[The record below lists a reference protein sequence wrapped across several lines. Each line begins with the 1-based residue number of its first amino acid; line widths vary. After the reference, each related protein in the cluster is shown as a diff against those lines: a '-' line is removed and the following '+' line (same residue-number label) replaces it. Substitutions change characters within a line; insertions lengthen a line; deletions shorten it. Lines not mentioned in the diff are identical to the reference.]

1 MGSRC
6 YASAAIER
14 LMKVDPVKLEIF
26 KSLYSSVAEEMGVSL
41 RRSAFSPNI
50 KERRDYS
57 CAVFNSAGTLIAQGD
72 HMPVHLGSMPMSVRA
87 ALETV
92 ELAPGDIVVLNDP
105 YAGGTH
111 LPDVTMVA
119 GVYGDGATR
128 RRGDTATKM
137 HSSPRRPVS
146 ASPRP
151 LFYVANRAHHADI
164 GGATPGSM
172 GRADEIYQEGLR
184 IPPVRLMID
193 GRVNDDV
200 MRLISANVR
209 IPEEREGDLT
219 AQLGAIATGQRRLLE
234 IVERYG
240 FKEADQYA
248 SHLINYTGEMMRQV
262 IRELP
267 DGVYEGED
275 SLDDDGYTDSPVR
288 ITVRIQIKGDHA
300 TVDFTGSSPQVRG
313 PINAVEAITVSAV
326 YYVFRCL
333 IPTNVPAS
341 WGIMQPIK
349 VTAPLGS
356 VVNARPPA
364 AVAGG
369 NVETSQR
376 IVDTVLLALSKTGA
390 PVPAASQGTMNNLTV
405 GGTDSRT
412 GKQFAYYE
420 TVAGGMGARP
430 GLDGI
435 DGIHTH
441 MTNSLNTPAEA
452 MEYAY
457 PMRVRRYAIRRESGG
472 GGQFRGGDGI
482 VREIELLSDAQ
493 VTILSDRRKT
503 RPYGLNGGEPGAAGR
518 TVLITKSGERV
529 LAGKD
534 SVYANAGD
542 RVSIESPGGGGWGKK
557 RRNGK
562 TTK

>member
-1 MGSRC
+1 
-6 YASAAIER
+6 
-14 LMKVDPVKLEIF
+14 MKADPVKLEIF

-57 CAVFNSAGTLIAQGD
+57 CAVFNREGVLIAQGD

-92 ELAPGDIVVLNDP
+92 ELGPGDIVVLNDP

-119 GVYGDGATR
+119 AVYEGRGSGVRGQKKKQHKEIRGATS
-128 RRGDTATKM
+128 K
-137 HSSPRRPVS
+137 H
-146 ASPRP
+146 RP

-184 IPPVRLMID
+184 IPPVRLMIE
-193 GRVNDDV
+193 GRVNEDV

-209 IPEEREGDLT
+209 LPEEREGDLT
-219 AQLGAIATGQRRLLE
+219 AQLGAIATGQTRLIE

-240 FKEADQYA
+240 FKEADLYA
-248 SHLINYTGEMMRQV
+248 SHLINYTAEMMRRV

-267 DGVYEGED
+267 DGSYEAED
-275 SLDDDGYTDSPVR
+275 YLDDDGYSDEPIRIAVR
-288 ITVRIQIKGDHA
+288 IKINGDRA
-300 TVDFTGSSPQVRG
+300 TVDFTGSAPQVRG
-313 PINAVEAITVSAV
+313 PVNAVEAITVSAV

-333 IPTNVPAS
+333 IPGSVPAS
-341 WGIMQPIK
+341 WGILEPIS
-349 VTAPLGS
+349 VIAPAGT
-356 VVNARPPA
+356 VVNALPPA
-364 AVAGG
+364 PVAGG

-376 IVDTVLLALSKTGA
+376 IVDTLLLALSRAGA
-390 PVPAASQGTMNNLTV
+390 AVPAASQGTMNNLTV
-405 GGTDSRT
+405 GGVDVRT
-412 GKQFAYYE
+412 NRQFAYYE
-420 TVAGGMGARP
+420 TVAGGMGARA

-435 DGIHTH
+435 DAIHTH

-457 PMRVRRYAIRRESGG
+457 PMRVRRYSIRPESGG
-472 GGQFRGGDGI
+472 SGQFRGGNGV
-482 VREIELLSDAQ
+482 VREIELLTDAR

-503 RPYGLNGGEPGAAGR
+503 RPYGLDGGEPGAAGR
-518 TVLITKSGERV
+518 TLLITRDGERV
-529 LAGKD
+529 LGGKD
-534 SVYANAGD
+534 STSARAGD
-542 RVSIESPGGGGWGKK
+542 RIRIESPGGGGFGRLKAKGKK
-557 RRNGK
+557 QK
-562 TTK
+562 